1 MTKEEIIIKQSAL
14 TKLDDL
20 IERYP
25 TLECCRGSIEKAIE
39 LMIGSIR
46 AGGKLMTCGNG
57 GSAADAQHIVGEL
70 MKGFIL
76 PRSIEQF
83 AEEFSAR
90 LEKEFPS
97 DAGYLKKNLQMALP
111 TVSLVNE
118 TVLMT
123 AFSNDKAA
131 DLIFAQQV
139 LGLGR
144 AGDVLIA
151 ISTSGNSKNIIYAL
165 EVARALDV
173 KTIALTG
180 RTGGKM
186 QSMVDVAINAP
197 SDITHVIQEYHL
209 PIYHAL
215 CLALEEEF
223 FSTVKTLQ

>member
-1 MTKEEIIIKQSAL
+1 MSREEIIIKESAL
-14 TKLDDL
+14 KKLDGL

-25 TLECCRGSIEKAIE
+25 TLECCRGSIEKAVG
-39 LMIGSIR
+39 LMIGSIK
-46 AGGKLMTCGNG
+46 AGGKIMTCGNG

-76 PRSIEQF
+76 PRPIDQF
-83 AEEFSAR
+83 NQKFSAR
-90 LEKEFPS
+90 IEREYPQH
-97 DAGYLKKNLQMALP
+97 AEYLKSNLQSAIP
-111 TVSLVNE
+111 AISLVGE
-118 TVLMT
+118 TALTT

-151 ISTSGNSKNIIYAL
+151 ISTSGNSKNIIYAI
-165 EVARALDV
+165 EVARSMDV
-173 KTIALTG
+173 KTIGLTG

-186 QSMVDVAINAP
+186 ASIVDVLINAP
-197 SDITHVIQEYHL
+197 SDITHMIQELHL

-223 FSTVKTLQ
+223 FNP

>member
-1 MTKEEIIIKQSAL
+1 MADCKQIMR
-14 TKLDDL
+14 L

-25 TLECCRGSIEKAIE
+25 ALESCRQSLEEALA

-57 GSAADAQHIVGEL
+57 GSAADAQHFVGEL

-83 AEEFSAR
+83 NPQFSAR

-97 DAGYLKKNLQMALP
+97 DAAYFKKNLQSAIP
-111 TVSLVNE
+111 AISLVGE
-118 TVLMT
+118 TALTT
-123 AFSNDKAA
+123 AFANDKAA

-144 AGDVLIA
+144 AGDVLLA
-151 ISTSGNSKNIIYAL
+151 ISTSGNSKNIIYVI
-165 EVARALDV
+165 EVARSMDI

-197 SDITHVIQEYHL
+197 ADITHVIQEYHL
-209 PIYHAL
+209 PLYHAL

-223 FSTVKTLQ
+223 FSD